1 MNRKINRVLLSALLV
16 ILEGAPRTP
25 AVAGGRRGVGGI
37 DESDACALE
46 SVLIGK

>member
-25 AVAGGRRGVGGI
+25 AVAGGRRGVGENKKKKI
-37 DESDACALE
+37 S
-46 SVLIGK
+46 KKK